1 MTEQMPVITGLGAIT
16 PLGLSYK
23 DLWQGL
29 CDGKCGIDRITAFD
43 PAGFTCQIAGQVPEF
58 KIRDYVPKSMRK
70 TTKLMS
76 RDIELAVVAADE
88 AFKDAG
94 LTTKAID
101 EANITINPERTAIIF
116 GAGLIS
122 CDLVELAPA
131 VAKSITDGK
140 FDIKKW
146 GAEGIEHLTPLWLLK
161 YLPNMPACHVGIIHD
176 IQGPSNSITCAE
188 AASQLAIGEALQI
201 IVRGSADVALA
212 GGGEAKV
219 NPLIMLR
226 QCLNKRAATEYND
239 NPKDGCRPFDADA
252 KGSVFGEAAGCL
264 VLERLENAKQRSAK
278 VHAQIAGAGASCSI
292 NAQYEHLEPD
302 GKGVQYAIESALEQA
317 KIKPEQLDLIIPHG
331 TGIPQDDIA
340 EARGIRGALGS
351 AVDKIPVFPT
361 KSMISNTGAA
371 GGAIDVITACCAIK
385 DGIIPAAKNCDNI
398 NKDCKLNIS
407 GKKVNKEI
415 NYVLCCSYTYGG
427 QTAAIILKNEN

>member
-1 MTEQMPVITGLGAIT
+1 MTTQMPVITGLGAIT
-16 PLGLSYK
+16 PLGLSYR

-29 CDGKCGIDRITAFD
+29 KEGKCGIDKITAFD
-43 PAGFTCQIAGQVPEF
+43 PAGFTCQIAGEAPQF

-88 AFKDAG
+88 AFNDAG
-94 LTTKAID
+94 LKTKAID
-101 EANITINPERTAIIF
+101 ESNITINPERTAVIF

-140 FDIKKW
+140 FDIRKW

-161 YLPNMPACHVGIIHD
+161 YLPNMPACHIGIIHD

-188 AASQLAIGEALQI
+188 AAGQLAIGEAVQI
-201 IVRGSADVALA
+201 IVRGSADVALT

-226 QCLNKRAATEYND
+226 QCLNNRATADYND
-239 NPKDGCRPFDADA
+239 NPTGACRPFDTDA

-264 VLERLENAKQRSAK
+264 ILENPENAKKRGAK
-278 VHAQIAGAGASCSI
+278 IYAQIIGSGQSCSV
-292 NAQYEHLEPD
+292 NPQYEHLEPD
-302 GKGVQYAIESALEQA
+302 GKGVRYAIESALDQA
-317 KIKPEQLDLIIPHG
+317 EIRPDQLDLIIPHG
-331 TGIPQDDIA
+331 TSIPEDDIA
-340 EARGIRGALGS
+340 EAKGIRQALGS

-361 KSMISNTGAA
+361 KSMVSNTGAA
-371 GGAIDVITACCAIK
+371 SGAVDVITACCAIK
-385 DGIIPAAKNCDNI
+385 DGIIPAAKNCENT
-398 NKDCKLNIS
+398 NKECKLNITNEQI
-407 GKKVNKEI
+407 KKNI

-427 QTAAIILKNEN
+427 QTAALVLKKYE